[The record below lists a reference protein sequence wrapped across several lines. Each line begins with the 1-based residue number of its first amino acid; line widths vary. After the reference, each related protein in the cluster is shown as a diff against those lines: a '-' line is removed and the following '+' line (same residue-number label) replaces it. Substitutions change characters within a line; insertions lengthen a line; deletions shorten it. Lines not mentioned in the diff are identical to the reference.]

1 MPALGKR
8 TECIKILLL
17 QASKDIHE
25 PLILMF
31 FPVLGAYISGAE
43 FQYSDNSWK
52 Y

>member
-1 MPALGKR
+1 MTALGKR
-8 TECIKILLL
+8 TESIKILLS
-17 QASKDIHE
+17 QALKDIHE